1 MELSEEFKK
10 FMKEKYFHHR
20 SACRNPSA
28 FVSIYYIRGGEG
40 RYGVVRAACEDEL
53 KKIAS
58 DEGKRLK
65 ELKQNEN
72 NKR

>member
-1 MELSEEFKK
+1 MNLFFVRLSKDWGK
-10 FMKEKYFHHR
+10 
-20 SACRNPSA
+20 PSA
-28 FVSIYYIRGGEG
+28 FTSIYYIRGHEG

-53 KKIAS
+53 RKIAS

-72 NKR
+72 N

>member
-1 MELSEEFKK
+1 MELPEEFKE
-10 FMKEKYFHHR
+10 FMKYKYF
-20 SACRNPSA
+20 SGCKNPSA
-28 FVSIYYIRGGEG
+28 FTSIYYIRGHEG

-53 KKIAS
+53 RKIAS

-72 NKR
+72 N